1 MTESSSLDLV
11 RFEQLL
17 DVYGAELARWPEQL
31 QREARELLARSA
43 DAQLVWSRAVQLEA
57 LLDAVPDLLPS
68 AELSAR
74 IAALPARRPQ
84 GWAAWWPFGN
94 PLAPLL
100 AWGAAAAFGLFIGSG
115 LVPGLESVAD
125 VASFSTGADS
135 GLAARDSSGT
145 DAQRQGGSP
154 AADSVIPDP
163 VIPDAVGRDSLVA
176 GSAGGDSGSDAVSS
190 DEAQAEDW
198 SDLELAL
205 GLGTEWEDEP

>member
-1 MTESSSLDLV
+1 MTGSSSFDLV
-11 RFEQLL
+11 AFEQLL
-17 DVYGAELARWPEQL
+17 DVYGADLARWPEELQL
-31 QREARELLARSA
+31 EVRELLASSA
-43 DAQLVWSRAVQLEA
+43 DAQLAWSRAVQMEA
-57 LLDAVPDLLPS
+57 LLDAAPDLLPS

-125 VASFSTGADS
+125 VASFSTGADP
-135 GLAARDSSGT
+135 GLAAVVPEAVVRDSVVAG
-145 DAQRQGGSP
+145 AAGS
-154 AADSVIPDP
+154 DSV
-163 VIPDAVGRDSLVA
+163 GKDSA
-176 GSAGGDSGSDAVSS
+176 GSDAVSS